1 MKPTRRWMLTVLAES
16 AAALPPLPWQR
27 GARRA
32 AKAPLPTPVQRAPAA
47 LRS

>member
-27 GARRA
+27 GARMP
-32 AKAPLPTPVQRAPAA
+32 AKALRPADPRRAPAI